1 MPNKRQLLQE
11 LKGEK
16 VTIYTV
22 EKEFT
27 GRLIKLGNDFIVS
40 RTTSHSIDK
49 VIIKPNDIAD
59 VKMISILPVIFVYN
73 HFNF

>member
-1 MPNKRQLLQE
+1 MLTKRQLLQD

-27 GRLIKLGNDFIVS
+27 GTLRENDNEFSICHVS
-40 RTTSHSIDK
+40 SHSTDIVRIVPSDI
-49 VIIKPNDIAD
+49 VNIKRLS
-59 VKMISILPVIFVYN
+59 VMPVIFMRN

>member
-27 GRLIKLGNDFIVS
+27 GVLKKFGSEFIVS
-40 RTTSHSIDK
+40 CATSRSMDS
-49 VIIKPNDIAD
+49 VILKPSDIAD
-59 VKMISILPVIFVYN
+59 VKRISAMPVIFVYN

>member
-1 MPNKRQLLQE
+1 MLTKRQLLQD

-27 GRLIKLGNDFIVS
+27 GTLRENDNEFSICHVS
-40 RTTSHSIDK
+40 SHSTS
-49 VIIKPNDIAD
+49 IIRIMPSDIVD
-59 VKMISILPVIFVYN
+59 VKKLSAMPVIFMLN
-73 HFNF
+73 HFNL

>member
-1 MPNKRQLLQE
+1 MPTKQKLLQN

-27 GRLIKLGNDFIVS
+27 GTLREFDNEFSIAT
-40 RTTSHSIDK
+40 TTSYSTEI
-49 VIIKPNDIAD
+49 VRIKASDIVD
-59 VKMISILPVIFVYN
+59 VKRLSTMPVIFVHN
-73 HFNF
+73 HFAF